1 MLLRILAT
9 TTLIATP
16 ALATESDRADTL
28 LKLIRDN
35 GCQMTTAEADDIL
48 PKHDFTMDETRDI
61 VRAWAQDGLIE
72 MNDFA
77 GIKLS
82 EKGCQGG

>member
-1 MLLRILAT
+1 MYFR
-9 TTLIATP
+9 
-16 ALATESDRADTL
+16 ALAASAFIASPLLADASTRADEL

-35 GCQMTTAEADDIL
+35 GCQMTTAEADELL
-48 PKHDFTMDETRDI
+48 PKHNFTMDETRDI
-61 VRAWAQDGLIE
+61 ARAWAKAGLIE

-82 EKGCQGG
+82 EKGCQGA